1 MIIALL
7 LQAPVIEAKP
17 FIPVEQVR
25 MLDEVIVTARR
36 TETPVEEV
44 PGSVEALDRATVN
57 QPGLFRAS
65 DLAGLSASLTE
76 RSIFGSSAPQ
86 FFIRGIGSNDVNPS
100 ANPGVAVYLDQ
111 AFISHRSP
119 RTSRCSTCPGL
130 KF

>member
-65 DLAGLSASLTE
+65 DLAGLSAIPVSPSISTRPLSL
-76 RSIFGSSAPQ
+76 
-86 FFIRGIGSNDVNPS
+86 
-100 ANPGVAVYLDQ
+100 
-111 AFISHRSP
+111 HRSP